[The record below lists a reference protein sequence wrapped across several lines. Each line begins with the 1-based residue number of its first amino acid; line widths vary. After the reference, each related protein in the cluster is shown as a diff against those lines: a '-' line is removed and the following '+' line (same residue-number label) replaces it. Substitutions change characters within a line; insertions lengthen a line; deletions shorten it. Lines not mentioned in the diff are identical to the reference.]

1 MKKPFF
7 LMGLAAFAL
16 LPLNV
21 KAAPEDTELH
31 KQMEAMNDA
40 YKAMR
45 KETDP
50 VKGAELARE
59 AQTWAIKSTLEVPQ
73 MIKDMKDPAEK
84 AKAEVL
90 YRKMMAKMIISLC
103 EVEEA
108 FQAGKLDKVAEIV
121 EALKADKKEGHEK
134 FKPADE

>member
-103 EVEEA
+103 
-108 FQAGKLDKVAEIV
+108 
-121 EALKADKKEGHEK
+121 
-134 FKPADE
+134 

>member
-1 MKKPFF
+1 M
-7 LMGLAAFAL
+7 LLAGLAALAL
-16 LPLNV
+16 LPLDLR
-21 KAAPEDTELH
+21 AAEDTELH

-40 YKAMR
+40 YKALR

-50 VKGAELARE
+50 AKGAALAHE

-73 MIKDMKDPAEK
+73 MVKDMTDPAEK
-84 AKAEVL
+84 AKAEVS

-108 FQAGKLDKVAEIV
+108 FQAGNLDKVAEIV
-121 EALKADKKEGHEK
+121 EALKDEKKEGHDK
-134 FKPADE
+134 FKPAE